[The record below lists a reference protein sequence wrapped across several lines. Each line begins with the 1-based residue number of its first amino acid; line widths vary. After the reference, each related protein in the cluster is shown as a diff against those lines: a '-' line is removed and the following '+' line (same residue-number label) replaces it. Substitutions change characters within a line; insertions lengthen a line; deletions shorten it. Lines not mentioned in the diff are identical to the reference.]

1 MAKDINKPI
10 VFVDIILLKHHTVA
24 TFSELDSDEKYVSVI
39 GGKIKQAEI
48 YKNGAKY
55 LDSKALYNYLYNKR
69 VVFWNGK
76 FIDSY
81 ILPLISQGKNQTDI
95 DWLHNQLTV
104 KRVKPWKL
112 TPAPK
117 QTYGFFDIANLLQQG
132 TTLEEVAGRMGLSI
146 SEPDVYL
153 KTKKK
158 LNEEKLLK
166 VVLYSLNR
174 SSNMKVVFKHPYI
187 TAGYK
192 QHLAMIDRYLDGKEH
207 LFSKTGAQLATEGI
221 TRNGQFKNH
230 KDKKFDWQFNGRNVL
245 EFIPDGWKEELKR
258 YQSEMEAAMDKY
270 LEIIA
275 SGGHIFEAEKV
286 FKEVSFPSYKFTIDN
301 KLEISSSGGGLHT
314 KRLDTV
320 CVRQENVH
328 HDDVEGAYTEIIL
341 AKDIFSPEIAGI
353 YRGYKEDK
361 FAYKK
366 AKKLIDQANAEG
378 FLDLFDLKEQIK
390 DFGIDIEESVRSISD
405 LVTVINEGVESSK
418 LATNEPTGNADRNGT
433 PIYNPIGMIQGRIIL
448 QILLFNLVTRILRAG
463 GEVWS
468 ANTDGVF
475 WTSDKDITSFVRE
488 WEEFWGMKI
497 GSEMIDLYIAKSDN
511 DRILVNDGVLVEA
524 KGDDLVHHQLSN
536 LKKLGTKPRVVD
548 KVILQ
553 KLLNPEEELLD
564 LLEKEIKSG
573 NVSEFAFVSKAQRET
588 RTVFDLKLAPRI
600 NRFLLTESGER
611 VQSYSMKTGQLNKVI
626 NVPESPVTLYNDK
639 LPEELPKNLNK
650 QAYLDLIENV
660 YSHWI

>member
-69 VVFWNGK
+69 IVFWNGK
-76 FIDSY
+76 FLDSY
-81 ILPLISQGKNQTDI
+81 ILPLISQGKNQSDI
-95 DWLHNQLTV
+95 EWLHEQLTV

-153 KTKKK
+153 KTNKK

-166 VVLYSLNR
+166 VFLYSINR

-245 EFIPDGWKEELKR
+245 DFIPDGWKEELKR

-366 AKKLIDQANAEG
+366 AKKLIDKANAEG

-475 WTSDKDITSFVRE
+475 WTSDKDITSVVRE

-564 LLEKEIKSG
+564 LLEKEIESG

-611 VQSYSMKTGQLNKVI
+611 VQSYSMKTGQLGKVT

>member
-69 VVFWNGK
+69 IVFWNGK
-76 FIDSY
+76 FLDSY
-81 ILPLISQGKNQTDI
+81 ILPLISQGKNQSDI
-95 DWLHNQLTV
+95 EWLHEQLTV

-153 KTKKK
+153 KTNKK

-166 VVLYSLNR
+166 VVLYSINR

-245 EFIPDGWKEELKR
+245 DFIPDGWKEELKR

-366 AKKLIDQANAEG
+366 AKKLIDKANAEG

-475 WTSDKDITSFVRE
+475 WTSDKDITSVVRE

-553 KLLNPEEELLD
+553 KLLNPEEELLN
-564 LLEKEIKSG
+564 LLEKEIESG

-611 VQSYSMKTGQLNKVI
+611 VQSYSMKTGQLGKVT

>member
-69 VVFWNGK
+69 IVFWNGK
-76 FIDSY
+76 FLDSY
-81 ILPLISQGKNQTDI
+81 ILPLISQGKNQSDI
-95 DWLHNQLTV
+95 EWLHEQLTV

-153 KTKKK
+153 KTNKK

-166 VVLYSLNR
+166 VVLYSINR

-245 EFIPDGWKEELKR
+245 DFIPDGWKEELKR

-320 CVRQENVH
+320 CVRKENVH

-366 AKKLIDQANAEG
+366 AKKLIEKANSEG
-378 FLDLFDLKEQIK
+378 FLDLFELKEQIK
-390 DFGIDIEESVRSISD
+390 EFGIDIDDEVKSISD
-405 LVTVINEGVESSK
+405 LVTVITEGVEASK

-475 WTSDKDITSFVRE
+475 WTSDKDITSVVRE

-611 VQSYSMKTGQLNKVI
+611 VQSYSMKTGQLGKVT

>member
-69 VVFWNGK
+69 VIFWNGK
-76 FIDSY
+76 FLDSY
-81 ILPLISQGKNQTDI
+81 ILPLVSQGKNQSDI
-95 DWLHNQLTV
+95 DWLHEQLTV

-158 LNEEKLLK
+158 LSEEKLLK
-166 VVLYSLNR
+166 VVIYSMNR

-187 TAGYK
+187 MAGYK

-207 LFSKTGAQLATEGI
+207 LFSKTGAQLATDGI

-230 KDKKFDWQFNGRNVL
+230 KDKKFDWKFNGRNVL
-245 EFIPDGWKEELKR
+245 DFIPDGWKEELKR
-258 YQSEMEAAMDKY
+258 YQAEMEAAMDKY

-320 CVRQENVH
+320 CVRKENVH

-361 FAYKK
+361 FDYKK
-366 AKKLIDQANAEG
+366 AKKLIEKANSEG
-378 FLDLFDLKEQIK
+378 FLDLFELKEQIK
-390 DFGIDIEESVRSISD
+390 EFGIDIDDEVKSISD
-405 LVTVINEGVESSK
+405 LVTVITEGVEASK

-475 WTSDKDITSFVRE
+475 WTSDKDITSVVRE
-488 WEEFWGMKI
+488 WEKFWGMKI

-611 VQSYSMKTGQLNKVI
+611 VQSYSMKTGQLGKVT

>member
-10 VFVDIILLKHHTVA
+10 IFVDIILLKHHTVA

-69 VVFWNGK
+69 VIFWNGK
-76 FIDSY
+76 FLDSY
-81 ILPLISQGKNQTDI
+81 ILPLVSQGKNQSDI
-95 DWLHNQLTV
+95 DWLHEQLTV

-117 QTYGFFDIANLLQQG
+117 QTHGFFDIANLLQQG

-158 LNEEKLLK
+158 LSEEKLLK
-166 VVLYSLNR
+166 VVLYSMNR

-245 EFIPDGWKEELKR
+245 DFIPDGWKEELKR

-366 AKKLIDQANAEG
+366 AKKLIDKANAEG

-475 WTSDKDITSFVRE
+475 WTSDKDITSVVCE

-588 RTVFDLKLAPRI
+588 RTVFDLKLGPRI

-611 VQSYSMKTGQLNKVI
+611 VRSYNMKTGQLNKVI

>member
-10 VFVDIILLKHHTVA
+10 VFVDIILLKRHTVA

-69 VVFWNGK
+69 VIFWNGK
-76 FIDSY
+76 FLDSY
-81 ILPLISQGKNQTDI
+81 ILPLVSQGKNQSDI
-95 DWLHNQLTV
+95 DWLHEQLTV

-158 LNEEKLLK
+158 LSEEKLLK
-166 VVLYSLNR
+166 VVIYSMNR

-187 TAGYK
+187 MAGYK

-207 LFSKTGAQLATEGI
+207 LFSKTGAQLATDGI

-230 KDKKFDWQFNGRNVL
+230 KDKKFDWKFNGRNVL
-245 EFIPDGWKEELKR
+245 DFIPDGWKEELRR
-258 YQSEMEAAMDKY
+258 YQAEMEAAMDKY

-320 CVRQENVH
+320 CVRKENVH

-366 AKKLIDQANAEG
+366 AKKLIEKANSEG
-378 FLDLFDLKEQIK
+378 FLDLFELKEQIK
-390 DFGIDIEESVRSISD
+390 EFGIDIDDEVKSISD
-405 LVTVINEGVESSK
+405 LVTVITEGVEASK

-475 WTSDKDITSFVRE
+475 WTSDKDIKSVVRE

-611 VQSYSMKTGQLNKVI
+611 VQSYSMKTGQLGKVT

>member
-69 VVFWNGK
+69 IVFWNGK
-76 FIDSY
+76 FLDSY

-146 SEPDVYL
+146 SEPDVFL

-166 VVLYSLNR
+166 VVLYSMNR

-245 EFIPDGWKEELKR
+245 DFIPDGWKEELKR

-320 CVRQENVH
+320 CVRKENVH

-366 AKKLIDQANAEG
+366 AKKLIDKANAEG
-378 FLDLFDLKEQIK
+378 FLDLFELKEQIK
-390 DFGIDIEESVRSISD
+390 DFGIDIEESVKSISD
-405 LVTVINEGVESSK
+405 LVTVITEGVESSK

-448 QILLFNLVTRILRAG
+448 QILLFNLVTRILRTG

-475 WTSDKDITSFVRE
+475 WTSEKDITSVVRE

-511 DRILVNDGVLVEA
+511 DRILVNDGVLIEA

-564 LLEKEIKSG
+564 LLEKEIESG

>member
-24 TFSELDSDEKYVSVI
+24 TFSEFDSDEKYVSVI

-69 VVFWNGK
+69 VIFWNGK
-76 FIDSY
+76 FLDSY
-81 ILPLISQGKNQTDI
+81 ILPLVSQGKNQSDI
-95 DWLHNQLTV
+95 DWLHEQLTV

-158 LNEEKLLK
+158 LSEEKLLK
-166 VVLYSLNR
+166 VVIYSMNR

-207 LFSKTGAQLATEGI
+207 LFSKTGAQLATDGI

-230 KDKKFDWQFNGRNVL
+230 KDKKFDWKFNGRNVL
-245 EFIPDGWKEELKR
+245 DFIPDGWKEELKR
-258 YQSEMEAAMDKY
+258 YQAEMEAAMDKY

-320 CVRQENVH
+320 CVRKENVH

-366 AKKLIDQANAEG
+366 AKKLIEKANSEG
-378 FLDLFDLKEQIK
+378 FLDLFELKEQIK
-390 DFGIDIEESVRSISD
+390 EFGIDLDDEVKSISD
-405 LVTVINEGVESSK
+405 LVTVITEGVEASK

-433 PIYNPIGMIQGRIIL
+433 PIYNPIGMIQGRITL

-475 WTSDKDITSFVRE
+475 WTSDKDITSVVRE

-511 DRILVNDGVLVEA
+511 DRILVNDGVVVEA

-553 KLLNPEEELLD
+553 KLLNPKEELLD
-564 LLEKEIKSG
+564 LLEKEIESG

-611 VQSYSMKTGQLNKVI
+611 VQSYSMKTGQLGKVT

>member
-69 VVFWNGK
+69 VIFWNGK
-76 FIDSY
+76 FLDSY
-81 ILPLISQGKNQTDI
+81 ILPLVSQGKNQSDI
-95 DWLHNQLTV
+95 DWLHEQLTV

-153 KTKKK
+153 KTNKK

-166 VVLYSLNR
+166 VVLYSINR

-245 EFIPDGWKEELKR
+245 DFIPDGWKEELKR

-366 AKKLIDQANAEG
+366 AKKLIDKANAEG

-405 LVTVINEGVESSK
+405 LVTVITEGVEASK

-475 WTSDKDITSFVRE
+475 WTSDKDITSVVRE

-611 VQSYSMKTGQLNKVI
+611 VQSYSMKTGQLGKVT

>member
-69 VVFWNGK
+69 VIFWNGK
-76 FIDSY
+76 FLDSY
-81 ILPLISQGKNQTDI
+81 ILPLVSQGKNQSDI
-95 DWLHNQLTV
+95 DWLHEQLTV

-158 LNEEKLLK
+158 LSEEKLLK
-166 VVLYSLNR
+166 VVIYSMNR

-187 TAGYK
+187 MAGYK

-207 LFSKTGAQLATEGI
+207 LFSKTGAQLATDGI

-230 KDKKFDWQFNGRNVL
+230 KDKKFDWKFNGRNVL
-245 EFIPDGWKEELKR
+245 DFIPDGWKEELKR
-258 YQSEMEAAMDKY
+258 YQAEMEAAMDKY

-320 CVRQENVH
+320 CVRKENVH

-366 AKKLIDQANAEG
+366 AKKLIEKANSEG
-378 FLDLFDLKEQIK
+378 FLDLFELKEQIK
-390 DFGIDIEESVRSISD
+390 EFGIDIDDEVKSISD
-405 LVTVINEGVESSK
+405 LVTVITEGVEASK

-475 WTSDKDITSFVRE
+475 WTSDKDITSVVRE

-611 VQSYSMKTGQLNKVI
+611 VQSYSMKTGQLGKVT
-626 NVPESPVTLYNDK
+626 NVAESPVTLYNDK
-639 LPEELPKNLNK
+639 LPEELPKNLTK

>member
-10 VFVDIILLKHHTVA
+10 VFVDIILLKHHTVT

-76 FIDSY
+76 FLDSY

-166 VVLYSLNR
+166 VVLYSMNR

-245 EFIPDGWKEELKR
+245 DFIPDGWKEELKR

-475 WTSDKDITSFVRE
+475 WTSDKDITSVVRE

-564 LLEKEIKSG
+564 LLEKEIESE

-611 VQSYSMKTGQLNKVI
+611 VQSYSMKTGQLGKVT

>member
-69 VVFWNGK
+69 IVFWNGK
-76 FIDSY
+76 FLDSY

-146 SEPDVYL
+146 SEPDVFL

-166 VVLYSLNR
+166 VVLYSMNR

-207 LFSKTGAQLATEGI
+207 LFSKTGAQLTTEGI

-245 EFIPDGWKEELKR
+245 DFIPDGWKEELKR

-320 CVRQENVH
+320 CVRKENVH

-366 AKKLIDQANAEG
+366 AKKLIDKANAEG
-378 FLDLFDLKEQIK
+378 FLDLFELKEQIK
-390 DFGIDIEESVRSISD
+390 DFGIDIEESVKSISD
-405 LVTVINEGVESSK
+405 LVTVITEGVESSK

-475 WTSDKDITSFVRE
+475 WTSEKDITSVVRE

-511 DRILVNDGVLVEA
+511 DRILVNDGVLIEA

-564 LLEKEIKSG
+564 LLEKEIESG

>member
-55 LDSKALYNYLYNKR
+55 LDSKPLYNYLYNKR
-69 VVFWNGK
+69 VIFWNGK
-76 FIDSY
+76 FLDSY
-81 ILPLISQGKNQTDI
+81 ILPLVSQGKNQSDI
-95 DWLHNQLTV
+95 DWLHEQLTV

-158 LNEEKLLK
+158 LSEEKLLK
-166 VVLYSLNR
+166 VVIYSMNR

-187 TAGYK
+187 MAGYK

-207 LFSKTGAQLATEGI
+207 LFSKTGAQLATDGI
-221 TRNGQFKNH
+221 TRNEQFKNH
-230 KDKKFDWQFNGRNVL
+230 KDKKFDWKFNGRNVL
-245 EFIPDGWKEELKR
+245 DFIPDGWKEELKR
-258 YQSEMEAAMDKY
+258 YQAEMEAAMDKY

-320 CVRQENVH
+320 CVRKENVH

-366 AKKLIDQANAEG
+366 AKKLIEKANSEG
-378 FLDLFDLKEQIK
+378 FLDLFELKEQIK
-390 DFGIDIEESVRSISD
+390 EFGIDIDDEVKSISD
-405 LVTVINEGVESSK
+405 LVTVITEGVEASK

-475 WTSDKDITSFVRE
+475 WTSDKDITSVVRE

-611 VQSYSMKTGQLNKVI
+611 VQSYSMKTGQLGKVT

>member
-69 VVFWNGK
+69 VIFWNGK
-76 FIDSY
+76 FLDSY
-81 ILPLISQGKNQTDI
+81 ILPLVSQGKNQSDI
-95 DWLHNQLTV
+95 DWLHEQLTV

-158 LNEEKLLK
+158 LSEEKLLK
-166 VVLYSLNR
+166 VVIYSMNR

-187 TAGYK
+187 MAGYK

-207 LFSKTGAQLATEGI
+207 LFSKTGAQLATDGI
-221 TRNGQFKNH
+221 TRNGQFKNY
-230 KDKKFDWQFNGRNVL
+230 KDKKFDWKFNGRNVL
-245 EFIPDGWKEELKR
+245 DFIPDGWKEELKR
-258 YQSEMEAAMDKY
+258 YQAEMEAAMDKY

-320 CVRQENVH
+320 CVRKENVH

-366 AKKLIDQANAEG
+366 AKKLIEKANSEG
-378 FLDLFDLKEQIK
+378 FLDLFELKEQIK
-390 DFGIDIEESVRSISD
+390 EFGIDIDDEVKSISD
-405 LVTVINEGVESSK
+405 LVTVITEGVEASK

-475 WTSDKDITSFVRE
+475 WTSDKDITSVVRE

-611 VQSYSMKTGQLNKVI
+611 VQSYSMKTGQLGKVT

>member
-24 TFSELDSDEKYVSVI
+24 TFSEFDSDEKYVSVI

-69 VVFWNGK
+69 VIFWNGK
-76 FIDSY
+76 FLDSY
-81 ILPLISQGKNQTDI
+81 ILPLVSQGKNQSDI
-95 DWLHNQLTV
+95 DWLHEQLTV

-158 LNEEKLLK
+158 LSEEKLLK
-166 VVLYSLNR
+166 VVIYSMNR

-187 TAGYK
+187 MAGYK

-207 LFSKTGAQLATEGI
+207 LFSKTGAQLATDGI

-230 KDKKFDWQFNGRNVL
+230 KDKKFDWKFNGRNVL
-245 EFIPDGWKEELKR
+245 DFIPDGWKEELKR
-258 YQSEMEAAMDKY
+258 YQAEMEAAMDKY

-320 CVRQENVH
+320 CVRKENVH

-353 YRGYKEDK
+353 YRRYKEDK

-366 AKKLIDQANAEG
+366 AKKLIEKANSEG
-378 FLDLFDLKEQIK
+378 FLDLFELKEQIK
-390 DFGIDIEESVRSISD
+390 EFGIDIDDEVKSISD
-405 LVTVINEGVESSK
+405 LVTVITEGVEASK

-475 WTSDKDITSFVRE
+475 WTSDKDITSVVRE

-611 VQSYSMKTGQLNKVI
+611 VQSYSMKTGQLGKVT

>member
-69 VVFWNGK
+69 VIFWNGK
-76 FIDSY
+76 FLDSY
-81 ILPLISQGKNQTDI
+81 ILPLVSQGKNQSDI
-95 DWLHNQLTV
+95 SWLHEQLTV

-158 LNEEKLLK
+158 LSEEKLLK
-166 VVLYSLNR
+166 VVLYSMNR

-245 EFIPDGWKEELKR
+245 DFIPDGWKEELKR

-320 CVRQENVH
+320 CVRKENVH

-366 AKKLIDQANAEG
+366 AKKLIEKANSEG
-378 FLDLFDLKEQIK
+378 FLDLFELKEQIK
-390 DFGIDIEESVRSISD
+390 EFGIDIDDEVKSISD
-405 LVTVINEGVESSK
+405 LVTVITEGVEASK

-475 WTSDKDITSFVRE
+475 WTSDKDITSVVRE

-611 VQSYSMKTGQLNKVI
+611 VQSYSMKTGQLGKVT

>member
-69 VVFWNGK
+69 VIFWNGK
-76 FIDSY
+76 FLDSY
-81 ILPLISQGKNQTDI
+81 ILPLVSQGKNQSDI
-95 DWLHNQLTV
+95 SWLHEQLTV

-158 LNEEKLLK
+158 LSEEKLLK
-166 VVLYSLNR
+166 VVLYSMNR

-230 KDKKFDWQFNGRNVL
+230 KDKKFDWKFNGRNVL
-245 EFIPDGWKEELKR
+245 DFIPDGWKEELRR
-258 YQSEMEAAMDKY
+258 YQAEMEAAMDKY

-286 FKEVSFPSYKFTIDN
+286 FKEISFPSYKFTIDN

-320 CVRQENVH
+320 CVRKENVH

-366 AKKLIDQANAEG
+366 AKKLIEKANSEG
-378 FLDLFDLKEQIK
+378 FLDLFELKEQIK
-390 DFGIDIEESVRSISD
+390 EFGIDIDDEVKSISD
-405 LVTVINEGVESSK
+405 LVTVITEGVEASK

-475 WTSDKDITSFVRE
+475 WTSDKDITSVVRE

-611 VQSYSMKTGQLNKVI
+611 VQSYSMKTGQLGKVT

>member
-48 YKNGAKY
+48 YKKGAKY
-55 LDSKALYNYLYNKR
+55 LDSKALYNYLCNKR
-69 VVFWNGK
+69 VIFWNGK
-76 FIDSY
+76 FLDSY
-81 ILPLISQGKNQTDI
+81 ILPLVSQGKNQTDI

-146 SEPDVYL
+146 SEPDVFL

-166 VVLYSLNR
+166 VVLYSMNR

-245 EFIPDGWKEELKR
+245 DFIPDGWKEELKR

-366 AKKLIDQANAEG
+366 AKKLIDKANAEG

-448 QILLFNLVTRILRAG
+448 QILLFNLITRILRAG

-475 WTSDKDITSFVRE
+475 WTSDKDITSVVRE

-600 NRFLLTESGER
+600 NRFLLTESGECVR
-611 VQSYSMKTGQLNKVI
+611 SYNMKTGQLNKVI
-626 NVPESPVTLYNDK
+626 NVPESPVTLYNNK

>member
-69 VVFWNGK
+69 VIFWNGK
-76 FIDSY
+76 FLDSY
-81 ILPLISQGKNQTDI
+81 ILPLVSQGKNQSDI
-95 DWLHNQLTV
+95 DWLHEQLTV

-158 LNEEKLLK
+158 LSEEKLLK
-166 VVLYSLNR
+166 VVLYSMNR

-245 EFIPDGWKEELKR
+245 DFIPDGWKEELKR

-320 CVRQENVH
+320 CVRKENVH

-366 AKKLIDQANAEG
+366 AKKLIDKANAEG
-378 FLDLFDLKEQIK
+378 FLDLFELKEQIK
-390 DFGIDIEESVRSISD
+390 DFGIDIEESVKSISD
-405 LVTVINEGVESSK
+405 LVTVITEGVESSK

-475 WTSDKDITSFVRE
+475 WTSEKDITSVVRE

-511 DRILVNDGVLVEA
+511 DRILVNDGVLIEA

-564 LLEKEIKSG
+564 LLEKEIESG

>member
-10 VFVDIILLKHHTVA
+10 IFVDIILLKNHTVA

-76 FIDSY
+76 FLDSY
-81 ILPLISQGKNQTDI
+81 ILPLVSQGKNQSDI
-95 DWLHNQLTV
+95 SWLHEQLTV

-112 TPAPK
+112 TPTPK

-132 TTLEEVAGRMGLSI
+132 TTLEEVAGRIGLSI
-146 SEPDVYL
+146 SEPDVFL

-166 VVLYSLNR
+166 VVFYSMNR

-245 EFIPDGWKEELKR
+245 DFIPDGWKEELKR

-366 AKKLIDQANAEG
+366 AKKLIDKANAEG

-475 WTSDKDITSFVRE
+475 WTSDKDITSVVCE

-600 NRFLLTESGER
+600 NRFLLTESGECVR
-611 VQSYSMKTGQLNKVI
+611 SYSMKTGQLGKVI

-639 LPEELPKNLNK
+639 LPEKLPKNLNK

>member
-69 VVFWNGK
+69 VIFWNGK
-76 FIDSY
+76 FLDSY
-81 ILPLISQGKNQTDI
+81 ILPLVSQGKNQSDI
-95 DWLHNQLTV
+95 DWLHEQLTV

-158 LNEEKLLK
+158 LSEEKLLK
-166 VVLYSLNR
+166 VVIYSMNR

-187 TAGYK
+187 MAGYK

-207 LFSKTGAQLATEGI
+207 LFSKTGAQLATDGI

-230 KDKKFDWQFNGRNVL
+230 KDKKFDWKFNGRNVL
-245 EFIPDGWKEELKR
+245 DFIPDGWKEELKR
-258 YQSEMEAAMDKY
+258 YQAEMEAAMDKY

-320 CVRQENVH
+320 CVRKENVH

-366 AKKLIDQANAEG
+366 AKKLIEKANSEG
-378 FLDLFDLKEQIK
+378 FLDLFELKEQIK
-390 DFGIDIEESVRSISD
+390 EFGIDIDDEVKSISD
-405 LVTVINEGVESSK
+405 LVTVITEGVEASK

-468 ANTDGVF
+468 ANTDGAF
-475 WTSDKDITSFVRE
+475 WTSDKDITSVVRE

-611 VQSYSMKTGQLNKVI
+611 VQSYSMKTGQLGKVT

>member
-69 VVFWNGK
+69 VIFWNGK
-76 FIDSY
+76 FLDSY
-81 ILPLISQGKNQTDI
+81 ILLLVSQGKNQSDI
-95 DWLHNQLTV
+95 DWLHEQLTV

-158 LNEEKLLK
+158 LSEEKLLK
-166 VVLYSLNR
+166 VVIYSMNR

-187 TAGYK
+187 MAGYK

-207 LFSKTGAQLATEGI
+207 LFSKTGAQLATDGI

-230 KDKKFDWQFNGRNVL
+230 KDKKFDWKFNGRNVL
-245 EFIPDGWKEELKR
+245 DFIPDGWKEELKR
-258 YQSEMEAAMDKY
+258 YQAEMEAAMDKY

-320 CVRQENVH
+320 CVRKENVH

-366 AKKLIDQANAEG
+366 AKKLIEKANSEG
-378 FLDLFDLKEQIK
+378 FLDLFELKEQIK
-390 DFGIDIEESVRSISD
+390 EFGIDIDDEVKSISD
-405 LVTVINEGVESSK
+405 LVTVITEGVEASK

-475 WTSDKDITSFVRE
+475 WTSDKDITSVVRE

-611 VQSYSMKTGQLNKVI
+611 VQSYSMKTGQLGKVT

>member
-69 VVFWNGK
+69 IVFWNGK
-76 FIDSY
+76 FLDSY

-146 SEPDVYL
+146 SEPDVFL

-166 VVLYSLNR
+166 VVLYSMNR

-245 EFIPDGWKEELKR
+245 DFIPDGWKEELKR

-320 CVRQENVH
+320 CVRKENVH

-366 AKKLIDQANAEG
+366 AKKLIDKANAEG
-378 FLDLFDLKEQIK
+378 FLDLFELKEQIK
-390 DFGIDIEESVRSISD
+390 NFGIDIEESVKSISD
-405 LVTVINEGVESSK
+405 LVTVITEGVESSK

-475 WTSDKDITSFVRE
+475 WTSDKDITSVVRE
-488 WEEFWGMKI
+488 WEEFCGMKI

>member
-69 VVFWNGK
+69 IVFWNGK
-76 FIDSY
+76 FLDSY
-81 ILPLISQGKNQTDI
+81 ILPLISQGKNQSDI
-95 DWLHNQLTV
+95 EWLHEQLTV

-153 KTKKK
+153 KTNKK

-166 VVLYSLNR
+166 VVLYSINR

-245 EFIPDGWKEELKR
+245 DFIPDGWKEELKR

-366 AKKLIDQANAEG
+366 AKKLIDKANAEG

-390 DFGIDIEESVRSISD
+390 DFGIDIEGSVRSISD

-475 WTSDKDITSFVRE
+475 WTSDKDITSVVRE

-564 LLEKEIKSG
+564 LLEKEIESG

-611 VQSYSMKTGQLNKVI
+611 VQSYSMKTGQLGKVT

>member
-69 VVFWNGK
+69 VIFWNGK
-76 FIDSY
+76 FLDSY
-81 ILPLISQGKNQTDI
+81 ILPLVSQGKNQSDI
-95 DWLHNQLTV
+95 DWLHEQLTV

-158 LNEEKLLK
+158 LSEEKLLK
-166 VVLYSLNR
+166 VVIYSMNR

-187 TAGYK
+187 MAGYK

-207 LFSKTGAQLATEGI
+207 LFSKTGAQLATDGI

-230 KDKKFDWQFNGRNVL
+230 KDKKFDWKFNGRNVL
-245 EFIPDGWKEELKR
+245 DFIPDGWKEELRR
-258 YQSEMEAAMDKY
+258 YQAKMEAAMDKY

-320 CVRQENVH
+320 CVRKENVH

-366 AKKLIDQANAEG
+366 AKKLIEKANSEG
-378 FLDLFDLKEQIK
+378 FLDLFELKEQIK
-390 DFGIDIEESVRSISD
+390 EFGIDIDDEVKSISD
-405 LVTVINEGVESSK
+405 LVTVITEGVEASK

-463 GEVWS
+463 GEVLS

-475 WTSDKDITSFVRE
+475 WTSDKDITSVVRE

-611 VQSYSMKTGQLNKVI
+611 VQSYSMKTGQLGKVT

>member
-69 VVFWNGK
+69 IVFWNGK
-76 FIDSY
+76 FLDSY

-146 SEPDVYL
+146 SEPDVFL

-158 LNEEKLLK
+158 FNEEKLLK
-166 VVLYSLNR
+166 VVLYSMNR

-245 EFIPDGWKEELKR
+245 DFIPDGWKEELKR

-320 CVRQENVH
+320 CVRKENVH

-366 AKKLIDQANAEG
+366 AKKLIDKANAEG

-390 DFGIDIEESVRSISD
+390 DFGIDIEESVKSISD
-405 LVTVINEGVESSK
+405 LVTVITEGVESSK

-475 WTSDKDITSFVRE
+475 WTSEKDITSVVRE

-511 DRILVNDGVLVEA
+511 DRILVNDGVLIEA

-564 LLEKEIKSG
+564 LLEKEIESG

>member
-69 VVFWNGK
+69 IVFWNGK
-76 FIDSY
+76 FLDSY
-81 ILPLISQGKNQTDI
+81 ILPLISQGKNQSDI
-95 DWLHNQLTV
+95 EWLHEQLTV

-153 KTKKK
+153 KTNKK

-166 VVLYSLNR
+166 VVLYSINR

-245 EFIPDGWKEELKR
+245 DFIPDGWKEELKR

-366 AKKLIDQANAEG
+366 AKKLIDKANAEG

-475 WTSDKDITSFVRE
+475 WTSDKDITSVVRE

-553 KLLNPEEELLD
+553 KLLNPKEELLD
-564 LLEKEIKSG
+564 LLEKEIESG

-611 VQSYSMKTGQLNKVI
+611 VQSYSMKTGQLGKVT

>member
-55 LDSKALYNYLYNKR
+55 LDSKALYNYLHNKR
-69 VVFWNGK
+69 IVFWNGK
-76 FIDSY
+76 FLDSY
-81 ILPLISQGKNQTDI
+81 ILPLISQGKNQSDI
-95 DWLHNQLTV
+95 EWLHEQLTV

-153 KTKKK
+153 KTNKK

-166 VVLYSLNR
+166 VVLYSINR

-245 EFIPDGWKEELKR
+245 DFIPDGWKEELKR

-320 CVRQENVH
+320 CVRKENVH

-366 AKKLIDQANAEG
+366 AKKLIDKANAEG

-475 WTSDKDITSFVRE
+475 WTSDKDITSVVRE

-511 DRILVNDGVLVEA
+511 DRILVNDGVVVEA

-600 NRFLLTESGER
+600 NRFLLTESGECVR
-611 VQSYSMKTGQLNKVI
+611 SYNMKTGQLNKVI

>member
-69 VVFWNGK
+69 VIFWNGK
-76 FIDSY
+76 FLDSY
-81 ILPLISQGKNQTDI
+81 ILPLVSQGKNQSDI
-95 DWLHNQLTV
+95 DWLHEQLTV

-158 LNEEKLLK
+158 LSEEKLLK
-166 VVLYSLNR
+166 VVIYSMNR

-187 TAGYK
+187 MAGYK

-207 LFSKTGAQLATEGI
+207 LFSKTGAQLATDGI

-230 KDKKFDWQFNGRNVL
+230 KDKKFDWKFNGRNVL
-245 EFIPDGWKEELKR
+245 DFIPDGWKEELKR
-258 YQSEMEAAMDKY
+258 YQAEMEAAMDKY

-320 CVRQENVH
+320 CVRKENVH

-366 AKKLIDQANAEG
+366 AKKLIEKANSEG
-378 FLDLFDLKEQIK
+378 FLDLFELKEQIK
-390 DFGIDIEESVRSISD
+390 EFGIDIDDEVKSISD
-405 LVTVINEGVESSK
+405 LVTVITEGVEASK

-475 WTSDKDITSFVRE
+475 WTSDKDITSVVRE
-488 WEEFWGMKI
+488 WEKFWGMKI

-611 VQSYSMKTGQLNKVI
+611 VQSYSMKTGQLGKVT

>member
-69 VVFWNGK
+69 VIFWNGK
-76 FIDSY
+76 FLDSY
-81 ILPLISQGKNQTDI
+81 ILPLVSQGKNQSDI
-95 DWLHNQLTV
+95 DWLHEQLTV

-158 LNEEKLLK
+158 LSEEKLLK
-166 VVLYSLNR
+166 VVIYSMNR

-187 TAGYK
+187 MAGYK

-207 LFSKTGAQLATEGI
+207 LFSKTGAQLATDGI

-230 KDKKFDWQFNGRNVL
+230 KDKKFDWKFNGRNVL
-245 EFIPDGWKEELKR
+245 DFIPDGWKEELRR
-258 YQSEMEAAMDKY
+258 YQAEMEAAMDKY

-320 CVRQENVH
+320 CVRKENVH

-366 AKKLIDQANAEG
+366 AKKLIEKANSEG
-378 FLDLFDLKEQIK
+378 FLDLFELKEQIK
-390 DFGIDIEESVRSISD
+390 EFGIDIDDEVKSISD
-405 LVTVINEGVESSK
+405 LVTVITEGVEASK

-475 WTSDKDITSFVRE
+475 WTSDKDITSVVRE

-588 RTVFDLKLAPRI
+588 RTVFDFKLAPRI

-611 VQSYSMKTGQLNKVI
+611 VQSYSMKTGQLGKVT

>member
-24 TFSELDSDEKYVSVI
+24 TFSELDSDENYVSVI

-69 VVFWNGK
+69 VIFWNGK
-76 FIDSY
+76 FLDSY
-81 ILPLISQGKNQTDI
+81 ILPLVSQGKNQSDI
-95 DWLHNQLTV
+95 DWLHEQLTV

-158 LNEEKLLK
+158 LSEEKLLK
-166 VVLYSLNR
+166 VVIYSMNR

-187 TAGYK
+187 MAGYK

-207 LFSKTGAQLATEGI
+207 LFSKTGAQLATDGI

-230 KDKKFDWQFNGRNVL
+230 KDKKFDWKFNGRNVL
-245 EFIPDGWKEELKR
+245 DFIPDGWKEELKR
-258 YQSEMEAAMDKY
+258 YQAEMEAAMDKY

-320 CVRQENVH
+320 CVRKENVH

-366 AKKLIDQANAEG
+366 AKKLIEKANSEG
-378 FLDLFDLKEQIK
+378 FLDLFELKEQIK
-390 DFGIDIEESVRSISD
+390 EFGIDIDDEVKSISD
-405 LVTVINEGVESSK
+405 LVTVITEGVEASK

-475 WTSDKDITSFVRE
+475 WTSDKDITSVVRE

-611 VQSYSMKTGQLNKVI
+611 VQSYSMKTGQLGKVT

>member
-39 GGKIKQAEI
+39 GGKIKQSEI

-69 VVFWNGK
+69 IVFWNGK
-76 FIDSY
+76 FLDSY
-81 ILPLISQGKNQTDI
+81 ILPLISQGKNQSDI
-95 DWLHNQLTV
+95 EWLHEQLTV

-153 KTKKK
+153 KTNKK

-166 VVLYSLNR
+166 VVLYSINR

-245 EFIPDGWKEELKR
+245 DFIPDGWKEELKR

-366 AKKLIDQANAEG
+366 AKKLIDKANAEG

-475 WTSDKDITSFVRE
+475 WTSDKDITSVVRE

-553 KLLNPEEELLD
+553 KLLNPKEELLD
-564 LLEKEIKSG
+564 LLEKEIESG

-611 VQSYSMKTGQLNKVI
+611 VQSYSMKTGQLGKVT

>member
-24 TFSELDSDEKYVSVI
+24 TFSELNSDEKYVSVI

-69 VVFWNGK
+69 VIFWNGK
-76 FIDSY
+76 FLDSY
-81 ILPLISQGKNQTDI
+81 ILPLVSQGKNQSDI
-95 DWLHNQLTV
+95 SWLHEQLTV

-158 LNEEKLLK
+158 LSEEKLLK
-166 VVLYSLNR
+166 VVLYSMNR

-230 KDKKFDWQFNGRNVL
+230 KDKKFDWKFNGRNVL
-245 EFIPDGWKEELKR
+245 DFIPDGWKEELRR
-258 YQSEMEAAMDKY
+258 YQAEMEAAMDKY

-320 CVRQENVH
+320 CVRKENVH

-366 AKKLIDQANAEG
+366 AKKLIEKANSEG
-378 FLDLFDLKEQIK
+378 FLDLFELKEQIK
-390 DFGIDIEESVRSISD
+390 EFGIDIDDEVKSISD
-405 LVTVINEGVESSK
+405 LVTVITEGVEASK

-475 WTSDKDITSFVRE
+475 WTSDKDITSVVRE

-611 VQSYSMKTGQLNKVI
+611 VQSYSMKTGQLGKVT

>member
-69 VVFWNGK
+69 VIFWNGK
-76 FIDSY
+76 FLDSY
-81 ILPLISQGKNQTDI
+81 ILPLVSQGKNQSDI
-95 DWLHNQLTV
+95 DWLHEQLTV

-158 LNEEKLLK
+158 LSEEKLLK
-166 VVLYSLNR
+166 VVIYSMNR

-187 TAGYK
+187 MAGYK
-192 QHLAMIDRYLDGKEH
+192 QYLAMIDRYLDGKEH
-207 LFSKTGAQLATEGI
+207 LFSKTGAQLATDGI

-230 KDKKFDWQFNGRNVL
+230 KDKKFDWKFNGRNVL
-245 EFIPDGWKEELKR
+245 DFIPDGWKEELRR
-258 YQSEMEAAMDKY
+258 YQAEMEAAMDKY

-320 CVRQENVH
+320 CVRKENVH

-366 AKKLIDQANAEG
+366 AKKLIEKANSEG
-378 FLDLFDLKEQIK
+378 FLDLFELKEQIK
-390 DFGIDIEESVRSISD
+390 EFGIDIDDEVKSISD
-405 LVTVINEGVESSK
+405 LVTVITEGVEASK

-475 WTSDKDITSFVRE
+475 WTSDKDITSVVRE

-611 VQSYSMKTGQLNKVI
+611 VQSYSMKTGQLGKVT

>member
-69 VVFWNGK
+69 VIFWNGK
-76 FIDSY
+76 FLDSY
-81 ILPLISQGKNQTDI
+81 ILPLVSQGKNQSDI
-95 DWLHNQLTV
+95 DWLHEQLTV

-158 LNEEKLLK
+158 LSEEKLLK
-166 VVLYSLNR
+166 VVIYSMNR

-187 TAGYK
+187 MAGYK

-207 LFSKTGAQLATEGI
+207 LFSKTGAQLATDGI

-230 KDKKFDWQFNGRNVL
+230 KDKKFDWKFNGRNVL
-245 EFIPDGWKEELKR
+245 DFIPDGWKEELRR
-258 YQSEMEAAMDKY
+258 YQAEMEAAMDKY

-320 CVRQENVH
+320 CVRKENVH

-341 AKDIFSPEIAGI
+341 AKDIFSPEIDGI

-366 AKKLIDQANAEG
+366 AKKLIEKANSEG
-378 FLDLFDLKEQIK
+378 FLDLFELKEQIK
-390 DFGIDIEESVRSISD
+390 EFGIDIDDEVKSISD
-405 LVTVINEGVESSK
+405 LVTVITEGVEASK

-475 WTSDKDITSFVRE
+475 WTSDKDITSVVRE

-611 VQSYSMKTGQLNKVI
+611 VQSYSMKTGQLGKVT

>member
-69 VVFWNGK
+69 IVFWNGK
-76 FIDSY
+76 FLDSY
-81 ILPLISQGKNQTDI
+81 ILPLISQGKNQSDI
-95 DWLHNQLTV
+95 EWLHEQLTV

-153 KTKKK
+153 KTNKK

-166 VVLYSLNR
+166 VVLYSINR

-245 EFIPDGWKEELKR
+245 DFIPDGWKEELKR

-320 CVRQENVH
+320 CVRKENVH

-366 AKKLIDQANAEG
+366 AKKLIDKANAEG
-378 FLDLFDLKEQIK
+378 FLDLFELKEQIK
-390 DFGIDIEESVRSISD
+390 DFGIDIEESVKSISD
-405 LVTVINEGVESSK
+405 LVTVITEGVESSK

-475 WTSDKDITSFVRE
+475 WTSDKDITSVVRE